1 MFLII
6 GADSEIG
13 AATAR
18 LAKAR
23 GKAVLSTTRRQ
34 TEATDQIHLD
44 LCEPVDRLSLPD
56 GITSACIFAAIARLG
71 ACAADPGT
79 SAFVNVAQTLA
90 LVDLLTHR
98 GIYTLFLSTN
108 QVFDGERAAMPADA
122 PLSPQSEYG
131 RQKAEAEHGLRAR
144 MAEGAPIGILRLAK
158 VVSPGM
164 TLLTGWRTELA
175 AGRPVQAFRDMNL
188 APVPIGMA
196 ASSILHLMEDRRPVV
211 AQLSG
216 PRDVSYA
223 ELARV
228 LAQEIGAD
236 PDLVEPVSARDAGM
250 PPGSTPR
257 HTTLDSSYIA
267 SIYGLTVPDV
277 SELIAGL

>member
-6 GADSEIG
+6 GTDSEIG
-13 AATAR
+13 VATAR

-23 GKAVLSTTRRQ
+23 RKAVLATTRRQ
-34 TEATDQIHLD
+34 AEGADQIYLD
-44 LCEPVDRLSLPD
+44 LCEPVDRLSLPN

-71 ACAADPGT
+71 DCVADPGA
-79 SAFVNVAQTLA
+79 SAFINVAQTLA
-90 LVDLLTHR
+90 LADLLTAR

-108 QVFDGERAAMPADA
+108 QVFDGERAHMPIDA
-122 PLSPQSEYG
+122 PLSPKSEYG
-131 RQKAEAEHGLRAR
+131 RQKAEAERALRMR

-158 VVSPGM
+158 VVSRGM
-164 TLLTGWRTELA
+164 PLLTGWRRELA
-175 AGRPVQAFRDMNL
+175 DGRPVRAFRDMNL
-188 APVPIGMA
+188 APVPIEMA
-196 ASSILHLMEDRRPVV
+196 VLSILHLMEDQRRVI

-228 LAQEIGAD
+228 LAQEIGAN
-236 PDLVEPVSARDAGM
+236 PELVDPVSARDNGM
-250 PPGSTPR
+250 PAGSTPR

-267 SIYGLTVPDV
+267 STYGLTVPDV
-277 SELIAGL
+277 SKLIAGL